1 MKKRGYI
8 LLILL
13 FAMLLLTGCNNV
25 ADTKQI
31 QSDLGNYSRTDF
43 LRDGEMVKG
52 IEITKRETEKKKNL
66 DVLSCTVTTEDE
78 KCAYEKE
85 MILTYTYDDN
95 NGWVLDY
102 VTVNDSDKWKIT
114 PLSGVTE
121 KDIAASLKGTIV
133 TADGEKWNI
142 SKDNIASISI
152 NEHATDIE
160 GKTDTVT
167 LTLKLDDLV
176 EEATGQLILNYVFE
190 KEWKLDSVSGDDS
203 FEVQVKPGLG
213 LDATEETL
221 MPELSGMEFEY
232 GMPKDAR
239 LYFKSE
245 VQTIGINEN
254 EIAEF
259 VIKDHEI
266 ESKGTRHKFTCTFIL
281 TKKHA
286 KFDIE
291 TVLQYIYSSS
301 DGWRL
306 QPITITPECI
316 SVNIEGEWKGQ
327 YNDAP
332 YRGNA
337 VLAITSIEED
347 GTIAGTYSY
356 TPEVI
361 SEYSEP
367 GSYEVSGKIDLTTM
381 LLKLTAGEWIDKP
394 VHSALMKQD
403 IRARLVVED
412 SHIEGVG
419 QHGNPFK
426 VTMGDTK

>member
-13 FAMLLLTGCNNV
+13 FAMLLLVGCNNV
-25 ADTKQI
+25 ADSKQI

-43 LRDGEMVKG
+43 LSDGEIVKSL
-52 IEITKRETEKKKNL
+52 EITKRETEKKKNL
-66 DVLSCTVTTEDE
+66 DVVSCTVTTEDE
-78 KCAYEKE
+78 KCTYEKE

-121 KDIAASLKGTIV
+121 EDISASLEGTIV
-133 TADGEKWNI
+133 TADGEKWEI
-142 SKDNIASISI
+142 TKDNVDSISI
-152 NEHATDIE
+152 SGHETDIE
-160 GKTDTVT
+160 GNTDTVT

-190 KEWKLDSVSGDDS
+190 KEWKLDSVSGNEA
-203 FEVQVKPGLG
+203 FAVQVKPGIG

-221 MPELSGMEFEY
+221 MSELSGMEFQY
-232 GMPKDAR
+232 GAPKDG
-239 LYFKSE
+239 LTYSTSQL
-245 VQTIGINEN
+245 QTIVINQN
-254 EIAEF
+254 EISNFKIES
-259 VIKDHEI
+259 HEKR
-266 ESKGTRHKFTCTFIL
+266 SKGTEHRYNCSFTL
-281 TKKHA
+281 TKPQA
-286 KFDIE
+286 EF
-291 TVLQYIYSSS
+291 TVNAMIYYLYINSK
-301 DGWRL
+301 GWVL
-306 QPITITPECI
+306 QPISTTMECA

-327 YNDAP
+327 YNGAP
-332 YRGNA
+332 YGGNA
-337 VLAITSIEED
+337 VLTITSIAED
-347 GTIAGTYSY
+347 GTMAGTYSY

-361 SEYSEP
+361 SERSEP

-381 LLKLTAGEWIDKP
+381 LLNLTAGEWINKP

-419 QHGNPFK
+419 QHSKPFK
-426 VTMGDTK
+426 VTMGDTE